1 MKFKEPNT
9 SIEVKKGKSINFDK
23 NDFKAI
29 KLNGKIKIVPN
40 NVADNLI
47 ELKRA
52 TIEKGVDIEVV
63 KRENVSVKPIKTT

>member
-1 MKFKEPNT
+1 MKFKELNT
-9 SIEVKKGKSINFDK
+9 SIEVKKGKAIKFDK

-40 NVADNLI
+40 NVADNLV

-52 TIEKGVDIEVV
+52 TIEKSVDIEVV